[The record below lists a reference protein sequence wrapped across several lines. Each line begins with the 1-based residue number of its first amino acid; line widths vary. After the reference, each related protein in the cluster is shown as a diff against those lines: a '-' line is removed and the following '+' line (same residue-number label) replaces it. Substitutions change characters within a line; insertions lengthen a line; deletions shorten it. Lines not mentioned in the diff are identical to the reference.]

1 MRTISPGEL
10 TSFTYP
16 SLRVQTN
23 TYDSGRRE
31 TLVTGSYQS
40 AGTTYA
46 TLNGNDG
53 SQVAY
58 GYFPNGGVQY
68 MGLGPNKL
76 PQQYC
81 QNTLLQITG
90 VRLGTAGGS
99 TTSNCSNGTGP
110 DILNL
115 ALTFGSPNNGNL
127 ASEQIAKNDSTHA
140 NHSGLS
146 SIARGERSGT
156 VNAAGSSR

>member
-1 MRTISPGEL
+1 
-10 TSFTYP
+10 
-16 SLRVQTN
+16 
-23 TYDSGRRE
+23 
-31 TLVTGSYQS
+31 
-40 AGTTYA
+40 
-46 TLNGNDG
+46 
-53 SQVAY
+53 
-58 GYFPNGGVQY
+58 

-99 TTSNCSNGTGP
+99 TTSNCLNGTGP